1 MSKNGGNKLP
11 TCQFLSDTLG
21 ACADARLRK
30 FIEMIDMF
38 NQGLT
43 ISEIAR
49 RTENSRVFAT
59 TAAVELMAV
68 DASGLGGARR
78 GRARLV
84 WLRRCPRPPLA
95 TGGGLRHLPPARP
108 GGGLPAWRLTAA
120 AGWRLLRHRRRG
132 GCCPPEA
139 EGPRHPPR
147 PVRRRPSA
155 GRPSRGALSAGPLLG
170 GWDRVRFWN
179 QGAIA
184 NYRACIF

>member
-1 MSKNGGNKLP
+1 MSKNGGNKLS

-68 DASGLGGARR
+68 VASGLGGARWP
-78 GRARLV
+78 RL
-84 WLRRCPRPPLA
+84 LSLLAEAFGIPRPA
-95 TGGGLRHLPPARP
+95 
-108 GGGLPAWRLTAA
+108 
-120 AGWRLLRHRRRG
+120 
-132 GCCPPEA
+132 
-139 EGPRHPPR
+139 
-147 PVRRRPSA
+147 RRRPTCMEAHGCSWLASPAPSSPGWLLPTRGRRAPASPPPGPAAAICGEAFEGGLVSRSA
-155 GRPSRGALSAGPLLG
+155 SWRLGSGEVLESGGNCQLSGLHLLMT
-170 GWDRVRFWN
+170 
-179 QGAIA
+179 
-184 NYRACIF
+184 C